1 VRVLA
6 GDIATVGALCGEDA
20 AGHRVTVH
28 FDLRALSV
36 SRTGRKKGHISGD
49 HGVLMRSLHDLVE
62 QAIEQFRPD
71 VFAYEENTA
80 RGVGSRLLFKLQG
93 VVEMIC
99 AERSVK
105 FDLFYASQ
113 ARKFA
118 LGDGGLDKL
127 QAADAVAVRL
137 GIDTSGMTSDEIDA
151 VIIHEAGRVR
161 ARYRLTDPDRLLTD
175 AQLAT
180 KKRKAKAR
188 LADLKRAA

>member
-1 VRVLA
+1 MKILA
-6 GDIATVGALCGEDA
+6 GDIATVGALGGEDA
-20 AGHRVTVH
+20 AGQRVTVH

-36 SRTGRKKGHISGD
+36 ARTGRKKGHIAGD
-49 HGVLMRSLHDLVE
+49 HGVLMRSLHELVE
-62 QAIEQFRPD
+62 QAIERFRPD
-71 VFAYEENTA
+71 IFAFEENTS

-105 FDLFYASQ
+105 FDLFNASQ

-127 QAADAVAVRL
+127 QAAAAVPVRL
-137 GIDTSGMTSDEIDA
+137 GIDTSGMTPDEIDA

-161 ARYRLTDPDRLLTD
+161 ALYRLTDPDKLLTD

-180 KKRKAKAR
+180 KKRKAKAT
-188 LADLKRAA
+188 LKKAA